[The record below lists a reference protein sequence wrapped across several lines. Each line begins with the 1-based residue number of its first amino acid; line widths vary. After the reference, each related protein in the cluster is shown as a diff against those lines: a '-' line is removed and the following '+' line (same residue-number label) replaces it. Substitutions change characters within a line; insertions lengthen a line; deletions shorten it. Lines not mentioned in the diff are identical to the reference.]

1 MQSGSVTVTTS
12 GTPVSLARAT
22 TPAAPTIS
30 SLGVTNSIAGA
41 NQFGQV
47 TIQNPPGSVGN
58 LYVGSPTMTKL
69 TAIALIPGQFVTIGN
84 ALAKIIL
91 DQVWVDSDTS
101 GNKAVFLAI

>member
-1 MQSGSVTVTTS
+1 
-12 GTPVSLARAT
+12 
-22 TPAAPTIS
+22 
-30 SLGVTNSIAGA
+30 
-41 NQFGQV
+41 
-47 TIQNPPGSVGN
+47 
-58 LYVGSPTMTKL
+58 MTKL